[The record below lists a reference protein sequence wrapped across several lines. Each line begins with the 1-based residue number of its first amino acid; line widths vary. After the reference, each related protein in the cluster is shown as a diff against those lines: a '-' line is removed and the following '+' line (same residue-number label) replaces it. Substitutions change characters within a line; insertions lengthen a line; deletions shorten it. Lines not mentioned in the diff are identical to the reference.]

1 MNVQSIKIKNGIE
14 VMNLSRDVS
23 PVELSIIKHQIHN
36 RVSVMKRLVK
46 STNQP
51 YEEIVEGDFKGFI
64 SDLVQILMCENYV
77 EYTIAGTTTQ
87 VSFTYSEHVEQSL
100 MAA

>member
-1 MNVQSIKIKNGIE
+1 
-14 VMNLSRDVS
+14 MNLSREVS
-23 PVELSIIKHQIHN
+23 PMELSLIKHQIHN
-36 RVSVMKRLVK
+36 RVSVMKQLVK

-51 YEEIVEGDFKGFI
+51 YEEVVEGDYKGFI

-77 EYTIAGTTTQ
+77 EYTIAGITTQ
-87 VSFTYSEHVEQSL
+87 VSFTYSEESEQSI